1 MAAESYPLKMTVVV
15 PVFNNAE
22 SLPALT
28 SRLIEVCSSLLPK
41 SLFEILFVDDGS
53 KDNSNEVIETL
64 IVENSQYQIRKISL
78 NKNYGQVAALMA
90 GYSNQC
96 SDCCVTISADLQ
108 DPPEK
113 IFDMYHAFLEG
124 AELAACFRISREDS
138 ILQRVPSWIVY
149 RLARIKFPEIPSGG
163 FDFFLMSRE
172 AAEEL
177 LKYHIRAKF
186 LQGALLS
193 LGFTPRWIPY
203 TRLKRP
209 FGKSQWSMAKKFR
222 LTWSILVSE
231 TFFPIRVM
239 TVLGGLTFLLSG
251 VLCTIIAVRKLLG
264 FAFFEGYPTLI
275 SVITLFGGASIM
287 SLGIISEYIIR
298 IIENQRNLP
307 VFRVQGKRSKK
318 EQNPQRINR

>member
-1 MAAESYPLKMTVVV
+1 VAAKTKPLKMTVVV

-28 SRLIEVCSSLLPK
+28 ARLIEVCNSLLPK
-41 SLFEILFVDDGS
+41 SLFEILFIDDGS
-53 KDNSNEVIETL
+53 KDNSIEIIETL
-64 IVENSQYQIRKISL
+64 ILENSLYRIRKISL
-78 NKNYGQVAALMA
+78 SKNYGQVAALMA
-90 GYSNQC
+90 GYSNQS

-113 IFDMYHAFLEG
+113 ITDMYHAFLEG
-124 AELAACFRISREDS
+124 ANMVACFRLSREDS
-138 ILQRVPSWIVY
+138 ILQRVPSRIVY

-172 AAEEL
+172 AVEEL

-193 LGFTPRWIPY
+193 LGFNFCWIPY

-209 FGKSQWSMAKKFR
+209 YGKSQWSMLKKFR

-239 TVLGGLTFLLSG
+239 TVLGGLTFFLSG
-251 VLCTIIAVRKLLG
+251 VLCTIIAVRKLFG
-264 FAFFEGYPTLI
+264 FSVFQGYPTLI
-275 SVITLFGGASIM
+275 WIITLFGGASIM

-307 VFRVQGKRSKK
+307 IFRIQEKSTIKK
-318 EQNPQRINR
+318 QIS